1 MSSLFYLLGKKK
13 VNYQHYW
20 EIQTNENPL
29 SFANQNFHFLS
40 FGSSRCRIANAFIPC
55 GSLIWS
61 EVRKLKSQPMCT
73 CQSIVCSYGKL
84 FRLSNDKSEPIL
96 SGLFKE
102 ERDWMAIRNHLVLTR
117 TFKCYL
123 DRTQSHIGWGN
134 IYFVNLF
141 IITSLFHFILDSFI
155 QSKHQDNFSACRVK
169 NWARVLIVIVVG
181 SVFYTVKMNYSLSHS

>member
-1 MSSLFYLLGKKK
+1 MSSLFYLLEKKN

-40 FGSSRCRIANAFIPC
+40 FGSSPCRIANAFIPC

-61 EVRKLKSQPMCT
+61 KVRKLKSQPMCT

-84 FRLSNDKSEPIL
+84 SRLSNDKSEPIL

-123 DRTQSHIGWGN
+123 DRTQSHIGWGS

-141 IITSLFHFILDSFI
+141 TITSLFHFIFDPFI
-155 QSKHQDNFSACRVK
+155 QSNFKTTFQLAEGKIEWES
-169 NWARVLIVIVVG
+169 
-181 SVFYTVKMNYSLSHS
+181 